1 MTHLFTPHGHD
12 SADRVDTVMESSRE
26 GMRALWISLGVLG
39 VTAIVQ
45 AVVVVMS
52 GSVALLSDTL
62 HNVAD
67 ALTAVPVGIAFWLG
81 RRPATRRAGTPC
93 RIAVVAGD
101 QLDRDALAEV
111 ARARR
116 EPDG

>member
-1 MTHLFTPHGHD
+1 
-12 SADRVDTVMESSRE
+12 
-26 GMRALWISLGVLG
+26 
-39 VTAIVQ
+39 
-45 AVVVVMS
+45 VVGEM
-52 GSVALLSDTL
+52 ALLE
-62 HNVAD
+62 
-67 ALTAVPVGIAFWLG
+67 GG
-81 RRPATRRAGTPC
+81 RRTATLRAVTPC